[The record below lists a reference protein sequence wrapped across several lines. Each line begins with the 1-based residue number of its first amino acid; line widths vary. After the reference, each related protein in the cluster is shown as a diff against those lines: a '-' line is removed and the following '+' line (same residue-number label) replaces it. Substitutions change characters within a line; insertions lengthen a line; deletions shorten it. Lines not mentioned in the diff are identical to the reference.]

1 MEMEPRA
8 MAMNSVSTPNTGPK
22 PETKRRPNPYISGF
36 AVRILIALIIS
47 WLVLMAFFVT
57 AVASH

>member
-1 MEMEPRA
+1 MEMEPRP
-8 MAMNSVSTPNTGPK
+8 MAMNSVSTPDTAPK
-22 PETKRRPNPYISGF
+22 SVTKRRRNPYISGF
-36 AVRILIALIIS
+36 AVRILIALIVS

>member
-1 MEMEPRA
+1 
-8 MAMNSVSTPNTGPK
+8 MAMNSVSPPNTSPK
-22 PETKRRPNPYISGF
+22 SATKRRPNPYISGF
-36 AVRILIALIIS
+36 AVRILIALIVS